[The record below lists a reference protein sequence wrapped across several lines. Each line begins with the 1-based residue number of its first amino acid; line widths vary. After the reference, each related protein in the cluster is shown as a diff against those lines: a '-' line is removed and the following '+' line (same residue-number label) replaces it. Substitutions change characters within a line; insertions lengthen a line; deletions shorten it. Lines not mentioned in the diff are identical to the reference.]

1 MREEGIQRL
10 RHFKLNS
17 KDPHF
22 IVNSFLFDDIAHAV
36 KDYAKGKVL
45 DVGCGN
51 KPYQNLF
58 TPYSTSYVGCDIIQ
72 SSEKCVDMICPA
84 TKLAFEDSCF
94 DTVFSSQ
101 VIEHVEDTHAMVSE
115 LNRVLV
121 KDGIVIISLPFAW
134 QLHEE
139 PHDFYRFSKYGIRYL
154 MEVKGFEVLE
164 INANGGKWATIFQLY
179 LNTLLS
185 TRRFRTWRSFLIK
198 HFFLSLGF
206 IRLYN
211 RFAVWLD
218 RRHFDDWITLNY
230 VVVARKK

>member
-10 RHFKLNS
+10 SSFKLKSN
-17 KDPHF
+17 DQHF
-22 IVNSFLFDDIAHAV
+22 IVNSFLFNDIALAV
-36 KDYAKGKVL
+36 KSHAKGKVL

-51 KPYQNLF
+51 KPYKNLF
-58 TPYSTSYVGCDIIQ
+58 IPYATSYVGCDIIQ
-72 SSEKCVDMICPA
+72 SSEQCVDVVCPA
-84 TKLAFEDSCF
+84 TKLAFEDSVF

-101 VIEHVEDTHAMVSE
+101 VIEHVEDTHAMISE

-121 KDGIVIISLPFAW
+121 KDGFAILSLPFTW

-185 TRRFRTWRSFLIK
+185 TRRFRTWRYFLIK
-198 HFFLSLGF
+198 QLFL
-206 IRLYN
+206 
-211 RFAVWLD
+211 
-218 RRHFDDWITLNY
+218 
-230 VVVARKK
+230 